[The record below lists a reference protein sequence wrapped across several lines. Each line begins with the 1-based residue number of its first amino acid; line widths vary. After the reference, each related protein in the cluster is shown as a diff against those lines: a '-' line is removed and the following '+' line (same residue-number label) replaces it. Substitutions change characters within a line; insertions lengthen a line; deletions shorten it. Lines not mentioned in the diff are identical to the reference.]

1 VLSLKI
7 EGRISYRSPTALLV
21 FGQNPPDIM
30 PPGLNSFSDKA
41 GQIPPV
47 EDYLHGTLFWTVL
60 NAAQTLSSF
69 GQHL

>member
-1 VLSLKI
+1 MLSLKI

-47 EDYLHGTLFWTVL
+47 EDYLHGTLF
-60 NAAQTLSSF
+60 
-69 GQHL
+69 